1 MQKRQ
6 AEKSAFSFYVMLC
19 DLQNVEEKRP
29 LVESNIYKRLNFLIF
44 LQKQF
49 YFLYLSMTFFS
60 TASR

>member
-1 MQKRQ
+1 
-6 AEKSAFSFYVMLC
+6 MLC

-49 YFLYLSMTFFS
+49 YFS
-60 TASR
+60 TSQ

>member
-6 AEKSAFSFYVMLC
+6 AEKSAFLLYVMLC

-49 YFLYLSMTFFS
+49 YFS
-60 TASR
+60 TSQ